1 MKKFFSVHTLAIAAL
16 VMFAAVHS
24 QAGVSK
30 AAFLQGSQVEGNADY
45 LISAAP
51 ISVLFNEYSS
61 IDPSVYQ
68 HDTNQ
73 ANQLTVLEDGD
84 YLVAA
89 TMPILSVETPDNRPC
104 AALEVFVNGSPAP
117 GSLGQSGYIRN
128 QPRNT
133 NMQSETSCHAH
144 LLLRGLS
151 AGDVIELKAFKTAQ
165 PAILTQ
171 IQTATLYV
179 EQVDQN
185 RSVFS
190 GLSADS
196 LIGVNLNPDYEG
208 AGEDPLE
215 LPWASN
221 RKDGGFSH
229 SNGNAGIQLSGG
241 TYLVFVNVPLQRTS
255 SSRLSPS
262 LEILLD
268 GQIVPGGQS
277 RQGYNR
283 NASGHIESS
292 VHFAGV
298 VEVSGNQTLTT
309 QLVRYLNSGNTGNAV
324 LPDGKQASIFVE
336 KIGESGVFLSKGTE
350 TTNAADPT
358 DWNSNSKEQVVWE
371 SASLSDA
378 TYSHSGDKI
387 TVKQAGDYMLIY
399 NDLLQS
405 SAVRPNPRIT
415 VEVNGQALPG
425 AETKTHYIR
434 SDGGHNTSSGTLVF
448 PLEGLAA
455 NDVVTVSTQREGQTG
470 YVGIEE
476 FSNEAAIVGLI
487 KKNSLDP
494 SSVTSAPR
502 VTSFRGNREGFEI
515 RIQQF
520 SSSVVADSVKLL
532 LNGQAAA
539 ASISTSGGVTTIA
552 YSFSAVPDSLS
563 SHAVELSYTDSEGAA
578 QSASLGFTVAD
589 IYAKVSPSSANA
601 TVDTSSSGFVAN
613 VSQISSN
620 VHGNDIDNANRQ
632 LAGAYSDADG
642 VPYLNEAGPINATSW
657 EFSPVDIAVVNLEQ
671 DGAAAG
677 NFNENTGF
685 ADDFIPNI
693 PGINESTDG
702 IAAEFLTYLELSEGF
717 HTLGVNSDDGFDVT
731 IGPDSRD
738 LLASSVGSFNGGRGS
753 SDSLFEVYVEE
764 GGFYPTRLLW
774 FEGTGGANVEF
785 FSVVDGQKILINDR
799 DNPNA
804 IKAYKSAKTRPFISG
819 FGPSSGELSDQ
830 ISFSITNGDTKVDQ
844 SSISLSLDG
853 ASLAPLAITTDGD
866 TIEVT
871 YQNDGFL
878 AGGDHEAVLTYVES
892 STPPITRSVSNVF
905 QSPSG
910 MSGVLT
916 DGPFAYYQFGEIS
929 GSVALNGVADVNQGT
944 YQNGPQLG
952 EERLAA
958 GAASSS
964 VLFDSSQGHGII
976 IPNHNDINNWSG
988 NPAWSEKTVEFWFKP
1003 RNLPNSELAME
1014 GWDISQRQVIYE
1026 QGGATRGINVYLEG
1040 TQSGDNP
1047 QQAELWFNM
1056 VNRAEAT
1063 PWGGVLPY
1071 NDAVGYGTDRDA
1083 IAIHTTVKA
1092 NEVYHV
1098 VLVYAGAREDG
1109 DLSGTLTG
1117 YINGERFG
1125 VVEGANKLFNH
1136 TDGIAIGRRNNEVS
1150 FHDLIVNSVSSP
1162 ELFNSSELFH
1172 YDGWLDEFALYNVAL
1187 SEAQAKAHYDAGMT
1201 EVPFTPGTG
1210 GVGGDGQINS
1220 IALSDGSVVIEF
1232 EGTLKS
1238 ASGVTG
1244 PYAPVAGATSP
1255 YSVAPD
1261 QSAQFYIAE

>member
-1 MKKFFSVHTLAIAAL
+1 
-16 VMFAAVHS
+16 
-24 QAGVSK
+24 
-30 AAFLQGSQVEGNADY
+30 
-45 LISAAP
+45 
-51 ISVLFNEYSS
+51 
-61 IDPSVYQ
+61 
-68 HDTNQ
+68 
-73 ANQLTVLEDGD
+73 
-84 YLVAA
+84 
-89 TMPILSVETPDNRPC
+89 
-104 AALEVFVNGSPAP
+104 
-117 GSLGQSGYIRN
+117 
-128 QPRNT
+128 
-133 NMQSETSCHAH
+133 
-144 LLLRGLS
+144 
-151 AGDVIELKAFKTAQ
+151 
-165 PAILTQ
+165 
-171 IQTATLYV
+171 
-179 EQVDQN
+179 
-185 RSVFS
+185 
-190 GLSADS
+190 
-196 LIGVNLNPDYEG
+196 
-208 AGEDPLE
+208 
-215 LPWASN
+215 
-221 RKDGGFSH
+221 
-229 SNGNAGIQLSGG
+229 
-241 TYLVFVNVPLQRTS
+241 
-255 SSRLSPS
+255 
-262 LEILLD
+262 
-268 GQIVPGGQS
+268 
-277 RQGYNR
+277 
-283 NASGHIESS
+283 
-292 VHFAGV
+292 
-298 VEVSGNQTLTT
+298 
-309 QLVRYLNSGNTGNAV
+309 
-324 LPDGKQASIFVE
+324 
-336 KIGESGVFLSKGTE
+336 
-350 TTNAADPT
+350 
-358 DWNSNSKEQVVWE
+358 
-371 SASLSDA
+371 
-378 TYSHSGDKI
+378 
-387 TVKQAGDYMLIY
+387 
-399 NDLLQS
+399 
-405 SAVRPNPRIT
+405 
-415 VEVNGQALPG
+415 
-425 AETKTHYIR
+425 
-434 SDGGHNTSSGTLVF
+434 
-448 PLEGLAA
+448 
-455 NDVVTVSTQREGQTG
+455 
-470 YVGIEE
+470 
-476 FSNEAAIVGLI
+476 
-487 KKNSLDP
+487 
-494 SSVTSAPR
+494 
-502 VTSFRGNREGFEI
+502 
-515 RIQQF
+515 
-520 SSSVVADSVKLL
+520 
-532 LNGQAAA
+532 
-539 ASISTSGGVTTIA
+539 
-552 YSFSAVPDSLS
+552 
-563 SHAVELSYTDSEGAA
+563 
-578 QSASLGFTVAD
+578 
-589 IYAKVSPSSANA
+589 
-601 TVDTSSSGFVAN
+601 
-613 VSQISSN
+613 
-620 VHGNDIDNANRQ
+620 
-632 LAGAYSDADG
+632 
-642 VPYLNEAGPINATSW
+642 
-657 EFSPVDIAVVNLEQ
+657 
-671 DGAAAG
+671 
-677 NFNENTGF
+677 
-685 ADDFIPNI
+685 
-693 PGINESTDG
+693 
-702 IAAEFLTYLELSEGF
+702 
-717 HTLGVNSDDGFDVT
+717 
-731 IGPDSRD
+731 
-738 LLASSVGSFNGGRGS
+738 
-753 SDSLFEVYVEE
+753 LFEVYVEE

-804 IKAYKSAKTRPFISG
+804 IKAYKSAKTRPYISG

-871 YQNDGFL
+871 YQNNGFL

-892 STPPITRSVSNVF
+892 STPPVTRSVSNVF

-929 GSVALNGVADVNQGT
+929 GSAALNGVADVNQGT

-1003 RNLPNSELAME
+1003 RNLPSSELAME

>member
-1 MKKFFSVHTLAIAAL
+1 MKKHLFLRTLVAVAL
-16 VMFAAVHS
+16 TLFATVDS

-30 AAFLQGSQVEGNADY
+30 AAFLQGSQVEGGGEF
-45 LISAAP
+45 LSSSAP
-51 ISVLFNEYSS
+51 ISIAFNERSS
-61 IDPSVYQ
+61 IDPSAFD
-68 HDTNQ
+68 HDIN
-73 ANQLTVLEDGD
+73 NLHQLKVTEAGD
-84 YLVAA
+84 YLIVA
-89 TMPILSVETPDNRPC
+89 TMPVIAVDTPDNRPC
-104 AALEVFVNGSPAP
+104 AGLEVYVNGAPAA

-133 NMQSETSCHAH
+133 NMQSETSCHTH
-144 LLLRGLS
+144 LLIPGLN
-151 AGDVIELKAFKTAQ
+151 AGDIIEMKAIRTAQ
-165 PAILTQ
+165 PTTRLQ
-171 IQTATLYV
+171 IQTASLYV
-179 EQVDQN
+179 EQIDGS
-185 RSVFS
+185 RSAFS
-190 GLSADS
+190 GLSDDA
-196 LIGVNLNPDYEG
+196 LVGVNLNPDFEG
-208 AGEDPLE
+208 AGEDPVE
-215 LPWASN
+215 LVWASN
-221 RKDGGFSH
+221 RKDSGFSH
-229 SNGNAGIQLSGG
+229 SNGNSEVQLSAG
-241 TYLVFVNVPLQRTS
+241 TYLVYVNVPLQRTS

-336 KIGESGVFLSKGTE
+336 KIGDSGVFLSSGSE
-350 TTNAADPT
+350 TTNDGDPT
-358 DWNSNSKEQVVWE
+358 DWNAASKEQIVWG
-371 SASLSDA
+371 SASLSDG
-378 TYSHSGDKI
+378 TYSQSGEAI
-387 TVKQAGDYMLIY
+387 TVKQAGDYLLVY

-405 SAVRPNPRIT
+405 SATRPNPRIT
-415 VEVNGQALPG
+415 VEVNGEAVPG

-434 SDGGHNTSSGTLVF
+434 NSNGHNSASGTLSIL
-448 PLEGLAA
+448 LEGLSA

-494 SSVTSAPR
+494 ATLTSAPR
-502 VTSFRGNREGFEI
+502 VISFGGDREGFYI
-515 RIQQF
+515 SIQQY
-520 SSSVVADSVKLL
+520 SSSVVADSVSVL
-532 LNGQAAA
+532 LNGGAVE
-539 ASISTSGGVTTIA
+539 ASVSTSGSVTSIT
-552 YSFSAVPDSLS
+552 YSFPSIPDSLS
-563 SHAVELSYTDSEGAA
+563 SHVIDLSYTDSAGAS

-601 TVDTSSSGFVAN
+601 SVDTSSSGFVAN

-620 VHGNDIDNANRQ
+620 VHGNNIDNANRQ
-632 LAGAYSDADG
+632 LAGGYSDADG

-702 IAAEFLTYLELSEGF
+702 IAAEFLTYLELSKGF

-764 GGFYPTRLLW
+764 GGYYPTRLLW

-804 IKAYKSAKTRPFISG
+804 IKAYKSAKTRPYISDFGPISG
-819 FGPSSGELSDQ
+819 IMADQ
-830 ISFSITNGDTKVDQ
+830 ISFQLSDGDIKVDQ
-844 SSISLSLDG
+844 NSISLSLDG
-853 ASLAPLAITTDGD
+853 ELLTSFDVDVKGDVIDITYNHGKYF
-866 TIEVT
+866 E
-871 YQNDGFL
+871 
-878 AGGDHEAVLTYVES
+878 GGEHLAVLSYTEVSDPLVSRNVE
-892 STPPITRSVSNVF
+892 NVF
-905 QSPSG
+905 ISPTG
-910 MSGVLT
+910 MPSVLL
-916 DGPFAYYQFGEIS
+916 DGPFAYYGLSEADGNI
-929 GSVALNGVADVNQGT
+929 LINGVSEANYGT
-944 YQNGPQLG
+944 YQNNPFFG
-952 EERLAA
+952 EERLVV

-964 VLFDSSQGHGII
+964 VLFDSSKQHGVI
-976 IPNHNDINNWSG
+976 IPNHSNINSLTG
-988 NPAWSEKTVEFWFKP
+988 NPSWTEKTIEFWFKP
-1003 RNLPNSELAME
+1003 RNLPSSQNDFP
-1014 GWDISQRQVIYE
+1014 GYDITQRQVIYE
-1026 QGGATRGINVYLEG
+1026 QGGATRGINVYLAGSQNSDTPNE
-1040 TQSGDNP
+1040 
-1047 QQAELWFNM
+1047 AELWFN
-1056 VNRAEAT
+1056 VLNRAEAT

-1071 NDAVGYGTDRDA
+1071 NETVGVGTDRES
-1083 IAIHTTVKA
+1083 IAISTTVEA
-1092 NEVYHV
+1092 GNIYHV
-1098 VLVYAGAREDG
+1098 ALVYQGSSEDG
-1109 DLSGTLTG
+1109 DLSGAITG
-1117 YINGERFG
+1117 YINGSKFG
-1125 VVEGANKLFNH
+1125 TIEGANKLFNH

-1150 FHDLIVNSVSSP
+1150 FHDLIVNSGGAPEVFDSSDQ
-1162 ELFNSSELFH
+1162 FY

-1187 SEAQAKAHYDAGMT
+1187 SQGQVKAHYDAGMT
-1201 EVPFTPGTG
+1201 EVPFTPDTG
-1210 GVGGDGQINS
+1210 GGDGQINS
-1220 IALSDGSVVIEF
+1220 IALSDGAVVIEF
-1232 EGTLKS
+1232 EGVLKS

-1244 PYAPVAGATSP
+1244 PYAPIVGATSP
-1255 YSVAPD
+1255 YSVAPH